1 MPHSLIVD
9 DDADT
14 RDMLARVVAAEGYSV
29 SAADTL
35 RAARGQIARRTP
47 DLILVDLHLP
57 DGDGIELVREIDQP
71 LATDVVLITGHAS
84 LDSAIEA
91 VRLGASDYLTK
102 PISVERLIQFLRRQ
116 PRTTDLKQQIGELR
130 DELRQVGRFGHLVGG
145 SPPMQELYDRIG
157 RVAPTSAPVFL
168 LGEKG
173 SGKELAARTIHDL
186 SRRRRAPYFVFDCS
200 ALPAPLIETELFGRE
215 RGSGEQRQVG
225 ILERVH
231 GGTLVL
237 SRMTTLPLASQVKL
251 LRFLESGSF
260 LPASASAPLSAD
272 VRIIATA
279 EARPLSA
286 LAEGRFREDL
296 LQRLEV
302 FPIHIP
308 PLRQRGSDVRMLA
321 QRFLDE
327 LNSAEGTRKRFS
339 RPALARLQEHTWPGN
354 VRELKNYVHRAYLH
368 AGSVIDGDETAAA
381 EALAEDTDDLITFR
395 IGQPLEEIERRVTM
409 ATLAR
414 CGGVKKR
421 AAATLGISLK
431 TLYNRLESY
440 AAKDAV
446 RSKRASAP
454 AEPSSG
460 EAGTKVGS

>member
-1 MPHSLIVD
+1 MPHALIVD

-14 RDMLARVVAAEGYSV
+14 RDMLARVVAGEGYSV

-47 DLILVDLHLP
+47 DVVLVDLHLP
-57 DGDGIELVREIDQP
+57 DGDGIELVREIDPP

-102 PISVERLIQFLRRQ
+102 PVSVERLVQFLRGQ
-116 PRTTDLKQQIGELR
+116 PRTTELKQQIGELR

-145 SPPMQELYDRIG
+145 SPAMQELYDRIG
-157 RVAPTSAPVFL
+157 RVAPTSAPVLL

-173 SGKELAARTIHDL
+173 SGKELTARTISDL

-200 ALPAPLIETELFGRE
+200 ALPAQLIETELFGRE
-215 RGSGEQRQVG
+215 RGNGEHRHVG
-225 ILERVH
+225 MLERAH

-237 SRMTTLPLASQVKL
+237 SRITTLPLASQVKL
-251 LRFLESGSF
+251 LRFLDSGSF
-260 LPASASAPLSAD
+260 LPASASAPVNAD

-279 EARPLSA
+279 EARPLAA

-302 FPIHIP
+302 FPIHVP

-327 LNSAEGTRKRFS
+327 LNNAEGTRKRFS
-339 RPALARLQEHTWPGN
+339 RPALARLQQHTWPGN

-368 AGSVIDGDETAAA
+368 AGSVIDGDQTAAA
-381 EALAEDTDDLITFR
+381 EALAEDTDDLITVR
-395 IGQPLEEIERRVTM
+395 IGMPLEEIERRVTM

-446 RSKRASAP
+446 HGKRAGAP
-454 AEPSSG
+454 AERNSG
-460 EAGTKVGS
+460 DVGG